1 MKSIIFT
8 ALVIALLLPMTVF
21 GQLSGKEVYEKACA
35 SCHKSGV
42 AGSPVLGDKK
52 AWEPRIAKGMDE
64 MYESAIEGKGI
75 MPARGGHKSLTDDKV
90 KAAVDY
96 LIEERK

>member
-8 ALVIALLLPMTVF
+8 VLIVALLLPWTAF
-21 GQLSGKEVYEKACA
+21 GQSNGKEVYEKACA

-42 AGSPVLGDKK
+42 AGAPVLGDKK
-52 AWEPRIAKGMDE
+52 AWEPHIAKGMDH
-64 MYESAIEGKGI
+64 MYASAINGKGS
-75 MPARGGHKSLTDDKV
+75 MPAKGGHKSLTDDEV

-96 LIEERK
+96 LVEESK